1 MSDYRDSA
9 TRFFWWW
16 LISGTAASI
25 LGNVTHALLS
35 ASDSG
40 ASPVIAASMSL
51 APPVVLLL
59 ATHGVHA
66 LVRSRIVGRSY
77 WAALAITVAL
87 ACCAFVLSFEAL
99 RDLAAT
105 YAGMRSAVAWLWPL
119 AIDLSITGST
129 VALLALSSAHRV
141 EQLDQPAPAATLDE
155 PYAGP
160 LDDGTVQLA
169 AVFDGTLHAVVPSD
183 QGAQTITATLELIEP
198 EPTGTADEEPLSE
211 VEVHHV
217 EAAARIVEAG
227 VTRVEALRVARVLA
241 EYTAGTAPSTIARKL
256 RMGYETV
263 ACILDHHTQQ
273 EGFSVSAEVE
283 TASATRL
290 TVEPNLE

>member
-99 RDLAAT
+99 RDLAAS

-141 EQLDQPAPAATLDE
+141 EQLDEVAAPEAEEHHTDKVYGVIDDVDE
-155 PYAGP
+155 
-160 LDDGTVQLA
+160 
-169 AVFDGTLHAVVPSD
+169 AVAIS
-183 QGAQTITATLELIEP
+183 ATLELSEP
-198 EPTGTADEEPLSE
+198 VRLDDTVAD

-227 VTRVEALRVARVLA
+227 VTRVDALRVARVLA

-273 EGFSVSAEVE
+273 EGVVGISS
-283 TASATRL
+283 
-290 TVEPNLE
+290 

>member
-1 MSDYRDSA
+1 MNDYRDSA

-16 LISGTAASI
+16 LISGTTASI

-66 LVRSRIVGRSY
+66 LVRSRIVGTSY

-141 EQLDQPAPAATLDE
+141 EQLDQPH
-155 PYAGP
+155 AGP
-160 LDDGTVQLA
+160 LDDE
-169 AVFDGTLHAVVPSD
+169 AVKLSTIFDGTLHGVIPSD

-198 EPTGTADEEPLSE
+198 EPTDTAGEEWTQAAAD

-273 EGFSVSAEVE
+273 EGVVGISS
-283 TASATRL
+283 
-290 TVEPNLE
+290 

>member
-141 EQLDQPAPAATLDE
+141 EQLDEPAPSLDE
-155 PYAGP
+155 PYTGP
-160 LDDGTVQLA
+160 LEDDVRSQAIQLQQTA
-169 AVFDGTLHAVVPSD
+169 A
-183 QGAQTITATLELIEP
+183 Q
-198 EPTGTADEEPLSE
+198 
-211 VEVHHV
+211 
-217 EAAARIVEAG
+217 AAA
-227 VTRVEALRVARVLA
+227 T
-241 EYTAGTAPSTIARKL
+241 T
-256 RMGYETV
+256 
-263 ACILDHHTQQ
+263 
-273 EGFSVSAEVE
+273 
-283 TASATRL
+283 
-290 TVEPNLE
+290 

>member
-141 EQLDQPAPAATLDE
+141 EQLDQPAPAATPDE

-160 LDDGTVQLA
+160 LDDG
-169 AVFDGTLHAVVPSD
+169 AVKLSTIFDGTLHGVIPSD

-198 EPTGTADEEPLSE
+198 EPTDTAGEEWTQAAAD

-263 ACILDHHTQQ
+263 ACILD
-273 EGFSVSAEVE
+273 FYAEQIEVK
-283 TASATRL
+283 A
-290 TVEPNLE
+290 

>member
-141 EQLDQPAPAATLDE
+141 EQLDEVAAPEAEEHHDHVHVPAPIHLDS
-155 PYAGP
+155 
-160 LDDGTVQLA
+160 V
-169 AVFDGTLHAVVPSD
+169 LHADKVYGVIDDVDEAAAIS
-183 QGAQTITATLELIEP
+183 ATLELSEP
-198 EPTGTADEEPLSE
+198 VRLDDTVAD

-227 VTRVEALRVARVLA
+227 ITRVDALRVARVLA

-263 ACILDHHTQQ
+263 ACILDFYTEQI
-273 EGFSVSAEVE
+273 EVK
-283 TASATRL
+283 A
-290 TVEPNLE
+290 

>member
-1 MSDYRDSA
+1 MNDYRDSA

-66 LVRSRIVGRSY
+66 LVRSRIVGTSY

-129 VALLALSSAHRV
+129 VALLALSSAQRV
-141 EQLDQPAPAATLDE
+141 EQLDHPASTATLDE

-160 LDDGTVQLA
+160 LDDGTVKLSTM
-169 AVFDGTLHAVVPSD
+169 FDGTLHGVIPND
-183 QGAQTITATLELIEP
+183 PDTQTITATLELIEP
-198 EPTGTADEEPLSE
+198 EVEEWTQAAAD
-211 VEVHHV
+211 VEVRHV

-227 VTRVEALRVARVLA
+227 VTRVEPLRVARVLA

-263 ACILDHHTQQ
+263 ACILDFYTEQI
-273 EGFSVSAEVE
+273 EVK
-283 TASATRL
+283 
-290 TVEPNLE
+290 V